1 MASDSLETRTYKPG
15 EIIFSQ
21 GDTGDEA
28 FIVESGQ
35 IEIASGN
42 GNAEIVIA
50 TIDEGGLFGEMAL
63 IDDSPRMATA
73 RAMRKTTCVVV
84 PKRVFGRLMKDA
96 HPVLRVVL
104 STMMQRVRGKA
115 SKTVG
120 STIG

>member
-1 MASDSLETRTYKPG
+1 MASDSLETRDYKPG

-21 GDTGDEA
+21 GDAGDDA

-50 TIDEGGLFGEMAL
+50 TIEEGGLFGEMAL

-73 RAMRKTTCVVV
+73 RAMKKTKCVVV
-84 PKRVFGRLMKDA
+84 PKRVFGRLMKDS
-96 HPVLRVVL
+96 HPVLRVIL
-104 STMMQRVRGKA
+104 GTMMQRVRGKA